1 MIKSVK
7 IKFDKYVA
15 ETSKAYLVK
24 YQREELWLPKSLCRN
39 FAVHGND
46 MHGVAE
52 IPSFL
57 FEKITGVNPNDE
69 GVDLSDYRAEIA
81 WQVIVKTPAKIE
93 VTEIKPLDEWKR

>member
-24 YQREELWLPKSLCRN
+24 YQGSELWLPKSLCRN

-57 FEKITGVNPNDE
+57 FEKITGVDPNGE
-69 GVDLSDYRAEIA
+69 GVDLSDYRAIIA
-81 WQVIVKTPAKIE
+81 WQVVVKTPTKIE
-93 VTEIKPLDEWKR
+93 FSETKPMEEWKR